1 MSTQT
6 FNTNIKCSACVA
18 KVTPYLDEAVGAGNW
33 QVDLSQPTRPLTVTN
48 NTDAHAVQ
56 ESLQKAG
63 YRAEKAS

>member
-33 QVDLSQPTRPLTVTN
+33 QVDLSQPTRPLTVIN
-48 NTDAHAVQ
+48 NTDAHTVQ

>member
-6 FNTNIKCSACVA
+6 FTTNIKCSACVA

-33 QVDLSQPTRPLTVTN
+33 QVDLSQPTRPLTVTSN
-48 NTDAHAVQ
+48 ADTYTVQ

-63 YRAEKAS
+63 YHAEKAS

>member
-18 KVTPYLDEAVGAGNW
+18 KVTPYLDEAVGTGNW
-33 QVDLSQPTRPLTVTN
+33 QVDLTQPTRPLKITSD
-48 NTDAHAVQ
+48 TDAHTIQ

>member
-1 MSTQT
+1 MNTQT

-33 QVDLSQPTRPLTVTN
+33 QVDLSQPTRPLTVTT
-48 NTDAHAVQ
+48 NTDAHTVQ

>member
-1 MSTQT
+1 MTTQT

-33 QVDLSQPTRPLTVTN
+33 QVDLSQPTRPLTITS
-48 NTDAHAVQ
+48 NTDANTVQ
-56 ESLQKAG
+56 ESIQKAG

>member
-18 KVTPYLDEAVGAGNW
+18 KVTPYLDEAVGTGNW
-33 QVDLSQPTRPLTVTN
+33 QVDLSQPTRPLKITSD
-48 NTDAHAVQ
+48 TDAHTIQ

>member
-33 QVDLSQPTRPLTVTN
+33 QVDLSQPSRPLTVTG
-48 NTDAHAVQ
+48 NTEAHTVQ
-56 ESLQKAG
+56 ESIQKAG